1 MDRISRKIE
10 FRLTRCIKFWRNEIT
25 SGDVHRE
32 KKEITFFTGSL
43 IFITI
48 DIIESFLPI
57 NQDKIPLARPKI
69 NRMYIYIWKMRWKSE
84 GWHASIKRIFAS
96 YSYHFRFYFSIFFHV
111 IIISRVIRGRRSMF
125 QPHTGRT
132 FISLVDTGAKSR
144 ASIARQHAN
153 HAS

>member
-32 KKEITFFTGSL
+32 KKEITFFTGCL

-69 NRMYIYIWKMRWKSE
+69 NRMYIYIYLKNEMKI
-84 GWHASIKRIFAS
+84 G
-96 YSYHFRFYFSIFFHV
+96 
-111 IIISRVIRGRRSMF
+111 GM
-125 QPHTGRT
+125 
-132 FISLVDTGAKSR
+132 
-144 ASIARQHAN
+144 ARQHRKNICKLLVSLPILFFNFFPCNNNFTGNPREEVDVSAT
-153 HAS
+153 HRPDLYFSRRYGGKIASIHREAAR